1 MDPNWQNMM
10 ATPSRAIVRPPEVDE
25 KSSQAPIAGSDALCD
40 PGRVVRDALRTYG
53 NEFWSCMS
61 LTWSLWIPIHCVTF
75 SIVPQHLRVHF
86 SAVCSFFTLA
96 AMSVLQGRLEKRRG
110 VEPERMRGDV

>member
-1 MDPNWQNMM
+1 MVAIDNFVSSPWFFI
-10 ATPSRAIVRPPEVDE
+10 PSYYIVREALRV
-25 KSSQAPIAGSDALCD
+25 GSDALCD